1 MSIDRADSTTIE
13 ALKLLR
19 SFSCSNNQN
28 PLTANEK
35 NELRQA
41 LLLIVPLSDWQ
52 NLGIC
57 ADNSQQGLVALAA
70 YLERLGYPVNF
81 ALESTPSIDEPVYL
95 KFNSQKMSYYIDTY
109 NGEYRGVLVACQ
121 GEDDRINGT
130 YGHFPLDLFV

>member
-1 MSIDRADSTTIE
+1 MSIDLSDSTIIE

-19 SFSCSNNQN
+19 SFSCNDNQSL
-28 PLTANEK
+28 LTAGEK
-35 NELRQA
+35 DELRQA

-70 YLERLGYPVNF
+70 YLERLGYRVNF
-81 ALESTPSIDEPVYL
+81 ALESTEAIDEPVYI

-121 GEDDRINGT
+121 GEDDRLNGT